1 MDKYGLVG
9 SILIGAMSLNGISVH
24 AEETSAKV
32 LATINEKTITQ
43 QDYNDYVGI
52 PPGAP
57 PQPNQDFVIND
68 LVNRALVVQDALK
81 QKLDQDEAFLKV
93 LEKIKHQAL
102 FEYAME
108 KYYEKHPLSDDRLRE
123 EYKKFKPISQY
134 KIRHILLKTRD
145 DAVATIMEI
154 QQGKDFSQLAMQ
166 RSMDPTSRQ
175 RGGDLGWLV
184 KEQMFEQIAQAVGGM
199 GKGTFTTQPIQTS
212 AGWHVVL
219 LENMRELPPMQFEAT
234 RPQLSAIVRNQMA
247 QEYFDKLKQQGKV
260 EINK

>member
-1 MDKYGLVG
+1 MDKYWLVG
-9 SILIGAMSLNGISVH
+9 SILVGAMSFNGISIH

-32 LATINEKTITQ
+32 LATVNEKTITQ

-57 PQPNQDFVIND
+57 SQPNQELVIND
-68 LVNRALVVQDALK
+68 LVNRELVVQNALK
-81 QKLDQDEAFLKV
+81 QKLDEDEAFLKV
-93 LEKIKHQAL
+93 LEKIKYRAL
-102 FEYAME
+102 FEFAME
-108 KYYEKHPLSDDRLRE
+108 KFYEKHPLSDERLRE
-123 EYKKFKPISQY
+123 EYNKFKPISQY
-134 KIRHILLKTRD
+134 KIRHILFKSRD

-175 RGGDLGWLV
+175 RGGDLGWLT
-184 KEQMFEQIAQAVGGM
+184 KEQMFEQIARAIAGM

-212 AGWHVVL
+212 VGWHVVL
-219 LENMRELPPMQFEAT
+219 LEDMRELPPMQFEAT

-247 QEYFDKLKQQGKV
+247 QKYFEELKQQGKV